1 MNIAK
6 FSIKRPI
13 FITSIVLLSVVSG
26 WVLLSR
32 ISVDMFPNI
41 NIPVISVTV
50 AYPGAGPEEIENL
63 IAKPI
68 EEELSSISGLKR
80 VSSSSQ
86 EGFVMI
92 IAEFYLETDIK
103 WAEQEVRSR
112 ISRAKRNLPEN
123 TNEPV
128 ILRFD
133 PADQPVVRLAVF
145 ADLPPGKLHELADKT
160 IKARLEQITD
170 VGAVRL
176 VGGVKREIQVEI
188 DRNRL
193 NDNTLSA
200 SGVARQLQ
208 SYGSNVPV
216 GKHETGDKEISYR
229 SIGQYESLKQIENSV
244 VSFAGDLG
252 SGVLLK
258 NIGKVSDG
266 TEDINSIAEL
276 WAPLEGQAHEKK
288 HFWSKTY
295 KNEKPPEYAN
305 LPTIF
310 LDVYKQSDKNTV
322 KVADNA
328 IKKMGE
334 LNLAIKDKEGK
345 PAIRMVRDG
354 SHPIRLNIK
363 DVTENII
370 IGIILAILVVYL
382 FLGNVRSTIITGLA
396 LPNSILGAF
405 VLIYLMDFSI
415 NIMTLLALSLSVG
428 LLVDDAIVVRENIFR
443 KLESGMKPFK
453 AAEIGTTE
461 VMLAVIAT
469 TLTVVAV
476 FLPIGFLKGMV
487 GQFFKQFGL
496 TVVFAMLISMFDALA
511 VAPLLSA
518 YFAGSVKTKTNIV
531 IKKFRIFQDWL
542 DRIYAKVVDVAVT
555 RPLLVIFA
563 TFVVILISLGSLKF
577 VKNTFMPPNDMG
589 EFMVNIKMPP
599 GTSLNGTNK
608 IISEIR
614 GKIQKIKEV
623 TMMATSTGTQEGQS
637 DVANIAVTLLP
648 YAERSRTTSQVKE
661 DVRNLLKEY
670 SYASASVGDYSPVG
684 GAQYPF
690 NLYIKGED
698 LNVVAAYTFK
708 LVEKLKTITDLT
720 EINPDYRTGKPEF
733 QVRFEPVRMQAL
745 GVIPG
750 TAGVELRYHIAGGV
764 VGSLHEGGEQYDI
777 RMRVKEEQR
786 NLQKYYNETKI
797 PNMQNKMIPL
807 NAVSRPVVATGPD
820 KIQRQ
825 NRSRVILINANIAKG
840 GAVGSATNRAKEILA
855 KEFPP
860 PDGISYEFVGQ
871 SEDMRELMQNILL
884 AFGLALMF
892 IYLVLSSLYESFITP
907 VTILFAIPPAISGA
921 FLGLAITGEMMNIF
935 SMIGMILLMGL
946 VTKNSIL
953 LVDYAVEGMKAGL
966 SRAEAIAHAGR
977 VRLRPILMTSF
988 AMIAGTLPLAL
999 GIGEVAKMR
1008 KSMGVVIVGGLIVST
1023 LITLIVVPAIFSYV
1037 DRFREWVESKFHNSE
1052 NEGDIPFSEI
1062 SAETPASIAQNIKKN
1077 VKRDV
1082 KKSAKKIISKI
1093 TKRKKY

>member
-6 FSIKRPI
+6 FSIQRPI

-32 ISVDMFPNI
+32 ISVDMFPNV
-41 NIPVISVTV
+41 NIPVVSITV

-80 VSSSSQ
+80 VSSNSQ
-86 EGFVMI
+86 EGFCMI

-112 ISRAKRNLPEN
+112 ISRAKRNMPDN
-123 TNEPV
+123 INEPV

-145 ADLPPGKLHELADKT
+145 ADLPPGKLYTLADKT

-170 VGAVRL
+170 VGAVRI
-176 VGGVKREIQVEI
+176 VGGVKREIQIEI
-188 DRNRL
+188 DRNKL
-193 NDNTLSA
+193 NENTLSA

-244 VSFAGDLG
+244 ISFGGDLG

-258 NIGKVSDG
+258 SIGKVSDG
-266 TEDINSIAEL
+266 TEDENSVAEL
-276 WAPLEGQAHEKK
+276 WAPLKEKPAVKK
-288 HFWSKTY
+288 HFWSKKP
-295 KNEKPPEYAN
+295 KNEEPVEYAN
-305 LPTIF
+305 RPTIF

-328 IKKMGE
+328 ILRMSE
-334 LNLAIKDKEGK
+334 LNLALKDKEGN
-345 PAIRMVRDG
+345 PGIRLVRDG
-354 SHPIRLNIK
+354 SHPIRLNIA

-370 IGIILAILVVYL
+370 LGIILAVVVVYL

-443 KLESGMKPFK
+443 KLEGGMKPFK

-461 VMLAVIAT
+461 VMLPVIAT

-476 FLPIGFLKGMV
+476 FFPIGFLKGMV

-518 YFAGSVKTKTNIV
+518 YFAGSIETKTNIV
-531 IKKFRIFQDWL
+531 IRKFRQFQDWL
-542 DRIYAKVVDVAVT
+542 DRIYDKVIQLAVN
-555 RPLLVIFA
+555 RPAVIIGM
-563 TFVVILISLGSLKF
+563 TFVVVFLSFGSLKF
-577 VKNTFMPPNDMG
+577 VKNTFMPPNDLG
-589 EFMVNIKMPP
+589 EFMVNIQMPP
-599 GTSLNGTNK
+599 GTSLDGTNK
-608 IISEIR
+608 VISEIR
-614 GKIQKIKEV
+614 NKVQKIPEV
-623 TMMATSTGTQEGQS
+623 TMIATTTGTQEGQS
-637 DVANIAVTLLP
+637 DVANIAVTLLA
-648 YAERSRTTSQVKE
+648 YAERNKSTSQVKE
-661 DVRNLLKEY
+661 EVRDLLKEY
-670 SYASASVGDYSPVG
+670 KYANATVGDYSPVG
-684 GAQYPF
+684 GGARFPF

-698 LNVVAAYTFK
+698 LNLVADYTFK
-708 LVEKLKTITDLT
+708 LVEKLKTISDLT
-720 EINPDYRTGKPEF
+720 EVNPDYRTGKPEF
-733 QVRFEPVRMQAL
+733 QVRFDPTKMQSL

-750 TAGVELRYHIAGGV
+750 IAGSELRYHIAGGV
-764 VGSLHEGGEQYDI
+764 VGELHEDGEQYDI
-777 RMRVKEEQR
+777 RLRMQKEQR
-786 NLQKYYNETKI
+786 NLQKYYNETRVQ
-797 PNMQNKMIPL
+797 NMQNKMIPL
-807 NAVSRPVVATGPD
+807 NAVSHPVIAAGPD

-840 GAVGSATNRAKEILA
+840 GAVGTATNRAKEIMT

-860 PDGISYEFVGQ
+860 PEGVSYEFVGQ

-953 LVDYAVEGMKAGL
+953 LVDYAVEGMKSGL
-966 SRAEAIAHAGR
+966 SRAEAIAHAGQ

-1008 KSMGVVIVGGLIVST
+1008 KSMGVAIVGGLIVST
-1023 LITLIVVPAIFSYV
+1023 LITLIVVPAIFSYI
-1037 DRFREWVESKFHNSE
+1037 DRFREWVESKFRNDESDSE
-1052 NEGDIPFSEI
+1052 FQFSE
-1062 SAETPASIAQNIKKN
+1062 SPEMLNETKRN
-1077 VKRDV
+1077 VV
-1082 KKSAKKIISKI
+1082 KKI
-1093 TKRKKY
+1093 TKKKTK